1 MHGTWL
7 HSGTT
12 TVHCILPSLHTSKQF
27 LDDTTAVTFGTIP
40 WSASDRQSL
49 LMDYQPHSGV
59 EVESDMGQL
68 QVEESGVNN
77 ADDLDENH
85 LNADDD

>member
-1 MHGTWL
+1 
-7 HSGTT
+7 
-12 TVHCILPSLHTSKQF
+12 
-27 LDDTTAVTFGTIP
+27 
-40 WSASDRQSL
+40 
-49 LMDYQPHSGV
+49 MDYQPHSGV